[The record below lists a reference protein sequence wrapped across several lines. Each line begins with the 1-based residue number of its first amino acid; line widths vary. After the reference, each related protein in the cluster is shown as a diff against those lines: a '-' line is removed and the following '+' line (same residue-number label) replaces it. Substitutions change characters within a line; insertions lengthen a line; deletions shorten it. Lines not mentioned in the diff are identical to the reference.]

1 MVQRMQQ
8 DLGLEMALA
17 RWVLGELA
25 PELVPELAVQAVQ
38 AGCEAPSV
46 VLLAGQHAPTEREIE
61 DELVGVF
68 RETGLTPP
76 TEMQA
81 LKVIVDECA
90 SRIVS
95 GSVAPL
101 AGARELWQRA
111 PSSTRDFAVWEQLR
125 PFIGYAS
132 EWEDHEEGR
141 STYEAGIVA
150 SAQALLDAGGLQGV
164 EK

>member
-1 MVQRMQQ
+1 
-8 DLGLEMALA
+8 MALA

-38 AGCEAPSV
+38 GGCEAPSV
-46 VLLAGQHAPTEREIE
+46 VLLAGLHAPTEREIE

-68 RETGLTPP
+68 RE
-76 TEMQA
+76 
-81 LKVIVDECA
+81 
-90 SRIVS
+90 
-95 GSVAPL
+95 
-101 AGARELWQRA
+101 LWQRA
-111 PSSTRDFAVWEQLR
+111 PNSTRNFAVWEQLR

-141 STYEAGIVA
+141 PSYEAGIVA
-150 SAQALLDAGGLQGV
+150 SAQALLDGGGLQGV